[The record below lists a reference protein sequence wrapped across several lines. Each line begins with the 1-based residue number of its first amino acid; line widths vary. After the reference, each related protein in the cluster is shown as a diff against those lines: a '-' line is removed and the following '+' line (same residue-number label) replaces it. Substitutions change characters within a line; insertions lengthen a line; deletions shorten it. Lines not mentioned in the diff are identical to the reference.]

1 MSCTFWLRRKK
12 LAAMQREQE
21 SASAPVEQVATKP
34 AVAEKPVKK
43 GGVKKNDEATD

>member
-21 SASAPVEQVATKP
+21 IANATKP
-34 AVAEKPVKK
+34 AEAEKQAAEKPVKK
-43 GGVKKNDEATD
+43 AGVKKNDEAAS